1 MYFLVG
7 GESGN
12 FSYAKKLFANKV
24 TELFEIDHLDDFL
37 S

>member
-12 FSYAKKLFANKV
+12 FSYAIANKV
-24 TELFEIDHLDDFL
+24 MELLEIDHLDDFL